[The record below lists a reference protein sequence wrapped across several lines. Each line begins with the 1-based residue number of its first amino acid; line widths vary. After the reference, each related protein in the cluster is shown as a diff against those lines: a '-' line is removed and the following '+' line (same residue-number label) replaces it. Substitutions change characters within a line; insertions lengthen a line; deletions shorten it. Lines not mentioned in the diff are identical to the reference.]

1 MIFIKLNNM
10 GFTPIFN
17 LAFDEGYDA
26 VEMSMSVKLMVYL
39 FDGLFL
45 DAQMSWDSVECFK
58 IGQYLV

>member
-1 MIFIKLNNM
+1 M
-10 GFTPIFN
+10 GFTVVFN